1 MLSAMSFKIV
11 FAAVQASYWQSQE
24 TKQVLE
30 EEDAL
35 RSAIFAQMLSAS
47 S

>member
-1 MLSAMSFKIV
+1 MKTLTLSLLVS
-11 FAAVQASYWQSQE
+11 QASYWQSQE

-35 RSAIFAQMLSAS
+35 RSAIFCQMLAAS